1 LRRFLRCLLIAL
13 AFAAMLP
20 SAAALAGDPAP
31 AAVTPSGGP
40 KKSIAVS
47 GFTAAEL
54 ALGGAT
60 PDQLSAL
67 LINALIRDGRFVVV
81 ERAALGQ
88 IQAEQ
93 ALGTAGATVAGTA
106 PVAGRMLGA
115 SVLVQGTVTKFDSG
129 AGGSSLNIG
138 GFGLSNQT
146 AMCEISQ
153 RIIDATTGQII
164 QITTAKGSASAH
176 NFQVQGSSGGLH
188 WDGGAF
194 MKTPLGQAL
203 QDAIDKGVEQIAAV
217 MLSVPWSS
225 LVIESDGT
233 QVFITGGA
241 DQNIQP
247 GMVMHVTRP
256 GKVLTD
262 PATGAVLDT
271 TMEDVA
277 TLQIQSVRAK
287 VSVATITAGS
297 APARGDVVH
306 LN

>member
-1 LRRFLRCLLIAL
+1 MVPAV
-13 AFAAMLP
+13 AQ
-20 SAAALAGDPAP
+20 AGDVAP
-31 AAVTPSGGP
+31 AAGPSGGP

-47 GFTAAEL
+47 GFTSTEL
-54 ALGGAT
+54 AAGGAT

-88 IQAEQ
+88 IQVEQ
-93 ALGTAGATVAGTA
+93 QLGTAGSTVAGTA
-106 PVAGRMLGA
+106 PAAGRMLGA

-129 AGGSSLNIG
+129 AGGTSLNIG
-138 GFGLSNQT
+138 GFGVSNQT
-146 AMCEISQ
+146 AMCEISL
-153 RIIDATTGQII
+153 RIIDASTGQII
-164 QITTAKGSASAH
+164 QITTAKGTASAH
-176 NFQVQGSSGGLH
+176 NFQMQGSSHGLL

-203 QDAIDKGVEQIAAV
+203 QDAIDKGVEQIAAA
-217 MLSVPWSS
+217 MMNVPWSS

-247 GMVMHVTRP
+247 GMVMHVSRP

-262 PATGAVLDT
+262 PATGAVLDV
-271 TMEDVA
+271 TMDEVA
-277 TLQIQSVRAK
+277 TLQVQSVRDK
-287 VSVATITAGS
+287 VSVAAITEGS
-297 APARGDVVH
+297 APARGDVVR
-306 LN
+306 LK